1 MSTIDKSNFFI
12 KKYHLS
18 NHLLIPGILTSLVIN
33 NFKFKNDNYV
43 KNSLLFAN
51 GLNIGYHSYFSM
63 STIITDY
70 VKPKNLA
77 KIVRGGNLGLHGL
90 AFLGIA
96 RYLKNK
102 E

>member
-1 MSTIDKSNFFI
+1 MNSIDKNNFFI

-18 NHLLIPGILTSLVIN
+18 NHLLIPGVITSILLN
-33 NFKFKNDNYV
+33 KCEFKNDFIV
-43 KNSLLFAN
+43 KKSLLFVN

-77 KIVRGGNLGLHGL
+77 KIARGGNLGLHGL
-90 AFLGIA
+90 ALLGIT
-96 RYLKNK
+96 RYISKT
-102 E
+102 